1 MPATA
6 TAPVRVNGGLITPY
20 RSLST
25 MMRHARANGQDPIAV
40 VRANSPL
47 PEDAQTLIDTVITR
61 DALEEL
67 TFVDDL
73 EGAGLVYPLT
83 NWLGVPELYW
93 AAGSEVG
100 TPVRSMSPVTRREN
114 FKPDRTGFRLPI
126 FCTSMEFS
134 VEPREQAVSERVG
147 APMDTANVE
156 QAIRRE
162 NEAIEDSFFYG
173 AEEIVVGGNSVP
185 GVLDAPNRH
194 DHTYTGSEALTAK
207 TGEEIV
213 AEAGIMLGLLADDE
227 QNGPITWY
235 VPPADHLYFATTDYK
250 ANSSDTILSRLQ
262 AIEAGG
268 SRNLRVRKAARLR
281 QTGQSAM
288 IHMSSSV
295 VQVVKGQAPTHLSW
309 EEGPF
314 DVRHVILACVVPR
327 VRTNYSGQSGIVV
340 GSPS

>member
-1 MPATA
+1 MRNN
-6 TAPVRVNGGLITPY
+6 PVRVNGGAITPF

-25 MMRHARANGQDPIAV
+25 MMRQARANGQDPIAV
-40 VRANSPL
+40 VRANAPL
-47 PEDAQTLIDTVITR
+47 PENAQELIDTVITR
-61 DALEEL
+61 DALAEL
-67 TFVDDL
+67 TIVADL
-73 EGAGLVYPLT
+73 QSEGLIYPLDE
-83 NWLGVPELYW
+83 WMGVPMLYW
-93 AAGSEVG
+93 SAGSEVG

-114 FKPDRTGFRLPI
+114 FKADLTGYRLPI
-126 FCTSMEFS
+126 YCTTMEFS
-134 VEPREQAVSERVG
+134 IEPREQAVSERVG
-147 APMDTANVE
+147 APLDTANVE

-173 AEEIVVGGNSVP
+173 APEITVSGNNVV

-213 AEAGIMLGLLADDE
+213 AEAGAMLGLLADDE

-268 SRNLRVRKAARLR
+268 NRNLRVRKASRLK

-295 VQVVKGQAPTHLSW
+295 IQMVLGQEPTHLSW

-314 DVRHVILACVVPR
+314 DVRHVIIACAVPR
-327 VRTNYSGQSGIVV
+327 VRTNYSEQSGIVV
-340 GSPS
+340 GNPS

>member
-1 MPATA
+1 MPDIT
-6 TAPVRVNGGLITPY
+6 PVRVNGGRITPF
-20 RSLST
+20 RSLSA
-25 MMRHARANGQDPIAV
+25 MMRHARRNGQDPIAV

-47 PEDAQTLIDTVITR
+47 PEDAQTVIDRIILR

-67 TFVDDL
+67 TLVDDL
-73 EGAGLVYPLT
+73 REEGLIYPLSE
-83 NWLGVPELYW
+83 WLGVPELYW
-93 AAGSEVG
+93 SAGSEVG

-173 AEEIVVGGNSVP
+173 AGEIVVGGNTVV

-213 AEAGIMLGLLADDE
+213 AEAGAMLGLLADDE
-227 QNGPITWY
+227 QNGPINWY

-262 AIEAGG
+262 SIEAGG
-268 SRNLRVRKAARLR
+268 NRNLRVRKAARLR
-281 QTGQSAM
+281 QTGQSVM
-288 IHMSSSV
+288 IHMSSGV
-295 VQVVKGQAPTHLSW
+295 VQAVEGQAPTHLSW

-314 DVRHVILACVVPR
+314 DVRHIIIACVVPR

-340 GSPS
+340 GNPS

>member
-1 MPATA
+1 MPDIS
-6 TAPVRVNGGLITPY
+6 PVRVNGGRITPF
-20 RSLST
+20 RSLSS
-25 MMRHARANGQDPIAV
+25 MMRHARRNGQDPIAV
-40 VRANSPL
+40 VRANAPL
-47 PEDAQTLIDTVITR
+47 PEDAQTVIDNIILR

-67 TFVDDL
+67 TLVDDL
-73 EGAGLVYPLT
+73 REENLIYPLSE
-83 NWLGVPELYW
+83 WLGVPELYW
-93 AAGSEVG
+93 SAGSEVG

-173 AEEIVVGGNSVP
+173 ADEIVVGGNTVV

-194 DHTYTGSEALTAK
+194 EHTYTGSEALTAK

-213 AEAGIMLGLLADDE
+213 AEAGAMLGLLADDE
-227 QNGPITWY
+227 QNGPINWY

-262 AIEAGG
+262 SIEAGG

-281 QTGQSAM
+281 QTGQSVM
-288 IHMSSSV
+288 IHMSSGV
-295 VQVVKGQAPTHLSW
+295 VQVVEGQAPTHLSW

-314 DVRHVILACVVPR
+314 DVRHIILACVVPR

-340 GSPS
+340 GNPS